1 MSKIV
6 VVVCLA
12 GLMAAMILPAACAG
26 EGTPNLGTSQLV
38 QTDSRWFVDARIF
51 EVDRSFQDRLD
62 NTTWSLGFAAPVNE
76 KTQFSLMY
84 SSVSNTGK
92 DPINGALRQSDRPV
106 LSPSVK
112 RLISGASSKAA
123 VAFEIGADVGTRRA
137 TGKNLANGAIAYQ
150 DNFTPAAKLQAEW
163 GAQGGLQWQLASQ
176 IAFWD
181 TTCNTSLGGGVAGF
195 GTVVGVGGGVVL
207 PFGKKLTIVADAM
220 GIMKGDNYI
229 NENTNQ
235 PDNTIVWSAGG
246 RWALGGASNSVL
258 SIYAT
263 NSMGPTLGSS
273 VIAAPGDSV
282 GLSVAL
288 TRDF

>member
-1 MSKIV
+1 MSRIV

-12 GLMAAMILPAACAG
+12 GLMAAMILPAAYAG

-38 QTDSRWFVDARIF
+38 QNDSRWFVDARIF

-62 NTTWSLGFAAPVNE
+62 NTTWSLGFASPINE
-76 KTQFSLMY
+76 KTQFSLTY

-92 DPINGALRQSDRPV
+92 DPINGALRRSDRPV
-106 LSPSVK
+106 LAPTVK

-123 VAFEIGADVGTRRA
+123 VAFEIGADVATKKA
-137 TGKNLANGAIAYQ
+137 TGQNVASGAVAYQ

>member
-1 MSKIV
+1 MNKIV

-12 GLMAAMILPAACAG
+12 GLMAALILPAACAG

-38 QTDSRWFVDARIF
+38 QTDSRWFVDARF
-51 EVDRSFQDRLD
+51 FDTDSDTQDWYD
-62 NTTWSLGFAAPVNE
+62 NATWSLGFAAPINE

-84 SSVSNTGK
+84 SNVSNTGK
-92 DPINGALRQSDRPV
+92 DPINGALRRSDRPV

-123 VAFEIGADVGTRRA
+123 VALEIGADVGTRRA
-137 TGKNLANGAIAYQ
+137 TGKNLTSGEITYQ
-150 DNFTPAAKLQAEW
+150 DNFTPAAKLQVEW
-163 GAQGGLQWQLASQ
+163 GTPGGFQWQLASQ
-176 IAFWD
+176 VAFWD
-181 TTCNTSLGGGVAGF
+181 TICNTSTGSGIRGF

-220 GIMKGDNYI
+220 GLVKGDNYI
-229 NENTNQ
+229 NEDTNQ

-258 SIYAT
+258 SVYAT

>member
-1 MSKIV
+1 MNKIV

-12 GLMAAMILPAACAG
+12 GLMAALILPAACAG

-38 QTDSRWFVDARIF
+38 QTDSRWFVDARF
-51 EVDRSFQDRLD
+51 FDTDRDTQNWYD
-62 NTTWSLGFAAPVNE
+62 NATWSLGFAAPINE

-84 SSVSNTGK
+84 SNVSNTDK
-92 DPINGALRQSDRPV
+92 YANGALHEIDRPV

-123 VAFEIGADVGTRRA
+123 VALEIGADVGIRRA
-137 TGKNLANGAIAYQ
+137 TDKNLTSGEIAYQ
-150 DNFTPAAKLQAEW
+150 GNFTPAAKLQVEW
-163 GAQGGLQWQLASQ
+163 GTPGGFQWQLASQ
-176 IAFWD
+176 VAFWD
-181 TTCNTSLGGGVAGF
+181 TICNTSTRSGIRGF

-220 GIMKGDNYI
+220 GLVKGDNYI
-229 NENTNQ
+229 NEDTNQ

-258 SIYAT
+258 SVYAT

-273 VIAAPGDSV
+273 LIASPGDSV
-282 GLSVAL
+282 GIGVAL
-288 TRDF
+288 ARDF

>member
-62 NTTWSLGFAAPVNE
+62 NTTWTIGFAAPINE
-76 KTQFSLMY
+76 KTQFSLKY

-92 DPINGALRQSDRPV
+92 DAINGSLRKSDRPV
-106 LSPSVK
+106 LAPTVK

-123 VAFEIGADVGTRRA
+123 VAFEIGADVATKKA
-137 TGKNLANGAIAYQ
+137 TGENLNSGAVAYQ

-163 GAQGGLQWQLASQ
+163 GKEGAFQWQLASQ

-181 TTCNTSLGGGVAGF
+181 NTCATSVGGGVPGF
-195 GTVVGVGGGVVL
+195 GTVIGVGGGVVM

-220 GIMKGDNYI
+220 GLMKGDNYI
-229 NENTNQ
+229 DESTNQ

-258 SIYAT
+258 SVYAT

-273 VIAAPGDSV
+273 LIASPGDSV